1 MNTNIEYI
9 KGVLFIRLNGLLVGN
24 KVNKFE
30 SEVIP
35 IVLGLSSRYITI
47 NLLKLELIDRRGIN
61 SIIKVSNI
69 VSRYDGKLVL
79 CEIND
84 NIKQNF
90 LNSDIYDYCFR
101 TKNELTS
108 LGVFKV

>member
-1 MNTNIEYI
+1 MSTNIDYK
-9 KGVLFIRLNGLLVGN
+9 KGVLFIRINGILVGN

-35 IVLGLSSRYITI
+35 IILGLGSRYITI
-47 NLLKLELIDRRGIN
+47 NLYNLELIDRRGIE
-61 SIIKVSNI
+61 SLIKVSNI
-69 VSRYDGKLVL
+69 ISRYDGKVAL

-84 NIKQNF
+84 NIKDNF
-90 LNSDIYDYCFR
+90 KNSDIYDYCFR

-108 LGVFKV
+108 LEVFQI